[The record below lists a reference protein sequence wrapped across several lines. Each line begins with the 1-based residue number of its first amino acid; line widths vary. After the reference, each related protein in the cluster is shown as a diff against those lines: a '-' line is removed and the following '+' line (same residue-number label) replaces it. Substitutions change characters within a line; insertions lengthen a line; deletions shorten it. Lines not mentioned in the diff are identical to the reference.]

1 MLDKWTVLVWGNS
14 LSTYLKMESWTVAS
28 GYRST
33 CVTGIQ
39 REHNLQLLHSLN
51 QHQPN
56 TKRKGLSSHLA
67 DQWKILPWNGFMP
80 PFKARG
86 WFHWNVSNFMATKN
100 PRIATLP
107 AKGDDDPLAQWR
119 SLAPLLGMAVLH
131 SKVKGPERNHP
142 NFVWSYINRRNS
154 IDFLVSI
161 VQPDTFLK
169 TPCSKLDF
177 WQT

>member
-1 MLDKWTVLVWGNS
+1 
-14 LSTYLKMESWTVAS
+14 
-28 GYRST
+28 
-33 CVTGIQ
+33 
-39 REHNLQLLHSLN
+39 
-51 QHQPN
+51 
-56 TKRKGLSSHLA
+56 
-67 DQWKILPWNGFMP
+67 
-80 PFKARG
+80 
-86 WFHWNVSNFMATKN
+86 MATKN

-161 VQPDTFLK
+161 VQPDTF
-169 TPCSKLDF
+169 
-177 WQT
+177 